1 MCVRGSRCVPVPR
14 SRLRDNHRRNT
25 RACRRP
31 PYTSTV
37 SSSYLPPSLFFTLV
51 SRPTLAHTGSTDTD
65 PRCISSSGMCLCVC
79 ARASRRIRHTED
91 TRIQAE
97 QIKRRLPGIIR
108 SVARRGAR
116 TNQAASLFPAPELAF
131 LFFFPLPLS
140 FFSFFLRSP
149 FLFLFS
155 LFFSFFFP
163 PLPSFSLFHDDWRE
177 RREERS
183 VNRER
188 EEFRARARWSWFRLN
203 WFGSSAR
210 CFHAVCLSCCYY

>member
-1 MCVRGSRCVPVPR
+1 MSRFLAPGCVITTGA
-14 SRLRDNHRRNT
+14 T
-25 RACRRP
+25 RARVVVLLTRVPFP
-31 PYTSTV
+31 PPIS
-37 SSSYLPPSLFFTLV
+37 PPLFFH
-51 SRPTLAHTGSTDTD
+51 SRFSSNSSTH
-65 PRCISSSGMCLCVC
+65 RFHGYRSAMYLLFRYVFVRVC

-131 LFFFPLPLS
+131 LFFSPSLFLS
-140 FFSFFLRSP
+140 FLFFLRSP

>member
-79 ARASRRIRHTED
+79 ARASRRIKHTED
-91 TRIQAE
+91 TRIQGE

-131 LFFFPLPLS
+131 LFFSPLLLS
-140 FFSFFLRSP
+140 FFSFFFYALPFFFS
-149 FLFLFS
+149 FLFFF
-155 LFFSFFFP
+155 LFFSHLSP
-163 PLPSFSLFHDDWRE
+163 RSRYSTTIGANGARNALSTVRE
-177 RREERS
+177 RNFAPAP
-183 VNRER
+183 VG
-188 EEFRARARWSWFRLN
+188 L
-203 WFGSSAR
+203 GSG
-210 CFHAVCLSCCYY
+210 

>member
-140 FFSFFLRSP
+140 FLFFFFYALPFFFSF
-149 FLFLFS
+149 LFFF
-155 LFFSFFFP
+155 LFFSHLSP
-163 PLPSFSLFHDDWRE
+163 RSRYSTTIGANGARNALSTVRE
-177 RREERS
+177 RNFAPAP
-183 VNRER
+183 VG
-188 EEFRARARWSWFRLN
+188 L
-203 WFGSSAR
+203 GSG
-210 CFHAVCLSCCYY
+210 

>member
-1 MCVRGSRCVPVPR
+1 MSRFLAPGCVITTGA
-14 SRLRDNHRRNT
+14 T
-25 RACRRP
+25 RARVVVLLTRVPFP
-31 PYTSTV
+31 PPIS
-37 SSSYLPPSLFFTLV
+37 PPLFFTLV

-131 LFFFPLPLS
+131 LFFSPSFFLSFLFFYALPF
-140 FFSFFLRSP
+140 FFSF
-149 FLFLFS
+149 LFFF
-155 LFFSFFFP
+155 LFFSHLSP
-163 PLPSFSLFHDDWRE
+163 RSRYSTTIGANGARNALSTVRE
-177 RREERS
+177 RNFAPAP
-183 VNRER
+183 VG
-188 EEFRARARWSWFRLN
+188 L
-203 WFGSSAR
+203 GSG
-210 CFHAVCLSCCYY
+210 

>member
-1 MCVRGSRCVPVPR
+1 M
-14 SRLRDNHRRNT
+14 
-25 RACRRP
+25 
-31 PYTSTV
+31 
-37 SSSYLPPSLFFTLV
+37 SSSSLHEYRFLLLSPPLSFFHSRFSSNSSTHRFHGYRSAMYLLFRYVFV
-51 SRPTLAHTGSTDTD
+51 
-65 PRCISSSGMCLCVC
+65 CVC

-131 LFFFPLPLS
+131 LFFSPSFFLS
-140 FFSFFLRSP
+140 FLFFLRSP

-163 PLPSFSLFHDDWRE
+163 TSPLVLAIP
-177 RREERS
+177 RRL
-183 VNRER
+183 
-188 EEFRARARWSWFRLN
+188 ARTARGTL
-203 WFGSSAR
+203 
-210 CFHAVCLSCCYY
+210 CQP